1 MRRNGHNFCM
11 LDLTTVF
18 HSSPIFFIYVSYYS
32 HEESYK
38 TYYPDLFQIMNGMAI
53 IGVPPRAH
61 QPGVDFSVIHGL
73 RVAIE
78 ALTECSETQQTKR
91 SENPSKLLNRGRV
104 ICITS
109 ARDNINMKS
118 LENIFLNQLTQQNK
132 IAAGSDT

>member
-1 MRRNGHNFCM
+1 
-11 LDLTTVF
+11 
-18 HSSPIFFIYVSYYS
+18 
-32 HEESYK
+32 
-38 TYYPDLFQIMNGMAI
+38 MNGMAI

-91 SENPSKLLNRGRV
+91 SSLTENSSKVLNRGRV

-132 IAAGSDT
+132 IAVASEQ